1 MNNSRAEIKSPHNDY
16 RLLNFDNL
24 TPMYQHY
31 VNIKREY
38 SYALLLYRVGDF
50 FECFFQDAVTVSKE
64 AGTVLTSKEA
74 GKKVGRIA
82 LTGFPHHSLDR
93 YAKLLIDKGYSIAI
107 CDQVEDSS
115 KAFAQGRMVER
126 RVTKLLTPGTLM
138 DDELLIPENNNFLVA
153 LIVRGNSWGL
163 AYADVSTGEFYTTQ
177 NTELSNLNSE
187 LLRLQPAEIIVSVN
201 IVDSGKVMRPGEK
214 SLSFIDTLP
223 DCFCYSLRAKTTFDL
238 DIAKEKLLSIFNVNS
253 IEGMGCH
260 SLPLA
265 VSAAGGLLKYIE
277 DTQIG
282 QQLTLQLPKNYNLND
297 FLIIDYQTRRNLEIT
312 KTIKDSTFKG
322 SLLSI
327 IQKPKTAMG
336 ARNLQRWL
344 IEPLLDIETI
354 IERHN
359 TVEELVENVELRH
372 DLKQLLASIHD
383 LERISTKITSET
395 ANARHLSYLANSL
408 LKLKDISQF
417 ASRGKSF
424 YFKALQN
431 MPKRLKELGIYIH
444 NHLTESLPIKLKEGG
459 IIKDGVNTDL
469 DSMRRQ
475 IEDDYKWLSNL
486 ELREK
491 QKTGISTLKVGYSK
505 SFGFYLSLPLSK
517 SGQVPDYF
525 IRKQTLANEERFI
538 TPELKEREV
547 RILSAQKNV
556 EKLEYEIFIKLRSE
570 VAKES
575 HTICQIAKS
584 IAAID
589 ILLSFATTAVNK
601 DYCRPQILQSQ
612 SLKVTDGR
620 HPVVEALLPFG
631 SFVPNSVA
639 LESSEKILEEPN
651 LIILTGPNSS
661 GKSCYLRQI
670 GIIQLLAQAG
680 SFVPAASAKLGITDR
695 IFTRVGAVDDLATGQ
710 STFMVEM
717 NETANIL
724 NHATEQSLILLDE
737 VGRGT
742 STFDGLSIAWAIAE
756 YLSKEI
762 KGKTIFATHYHELN
776 ELASQVPKIANFQT
790 IVEEKPNSLIFLHQI
805 RPGGASKS
813 YGIEV
818 AKLAG
823 LPSSVTI
830 RAKKIMDKVS
840 QSSRIILKLNELE
853 KNN

>member
-1 MNNSRAEIKSPHNDY
+1 MNNLKAEIASPHNDY
-16 RLLNFDNL
+16 RLLDFKNL

-31 VNIKREY
+31 VNIKAEY
-38 SYALLLYRVGDF
+38 SHALLLYRVGDF
-50 FECFFQDAVTVSKE
+50 FECFFQDAVIVSKE
-64 AGTVLTSKEA
+64 VGTILTSKEA
-74 GKKVGRIA
+74 GKKVGRIT

-93 YAKLLIDKGYSIAI
+93 YAKLLIDKGYCIAI

-115 KAFAQGRMVER
+115 EAFAQGRMVER
-126 RVTKLLTPGTLM
+126 RVTRLLTPGTLM

-153 LIVRGNSWGL
+153 LIIKNNLWGL

-177 NTELSNLNSE
+177 SIEMHDLNSE
-187 LLRLQPAEIIVSVN
+187 LLRLQPAEIIISVN
-201 IVDSGKVMRPGEK
+201 DIDAGKIIRPGEK
-214 SLSFIDTLP
+214 SSLLINTLP
-223 DCFCYSLRAKTTFDL
+223 DCFCYSLRTKKTFDL
-238 DIAKEKLLSIFNVNS
+238 DTAKEKLLNVFNVSS

-260 SLPLA
+260 NSPLA
-265 VSAAGGLLKYIE
+265 ISAAGGLLKYIE

-282 QQLTLQLPKNYNLND
+282 QQITLQLPKSYSLND

-327 IQKPKTAMG
+327 IHKPETSMG
-336 ARNLQRWL
+336 ARDLQRWL
-344 IEPLLDIETI
+344 IEPLLNIEKIT
-354 IERHN
+354 ERQN
-359 TVEELVENVELRH
+359 TVEELVEDITLRH
-372 DLKQLLASIHD
+372 DLKQLLANIHD
-383 LERISTKITSET
+383 LERISTKITSGT
-395 ANARHLSYLANSL
+395 ANARHLSCLANSL
-408 LKLKDISQF
+408 LILKDLSQF
-417 ASRGKSF
+417 ANRGKSS
-424 YFKALQN
+424 YFKSLRN
-431 MPKRLKELGIYIH
+431 MPKKLEKLGKYIRD
-444 NHLTESLPIKLKEGG
+444 HLIESLPTKLKEGG
-459 IIKDGVNTDL
+459 IIKDGVSTDL

-475 IEDDYKWLSNL
+475 MEDDRKWLSNL
-486 ELREK
+486 ELTEK
-491 QKTGISTLKVGYSK
+491 KKTGISSLKVGYSK
-505 SFGFYLSLPLSK
+505 SFGFYISLPRSK
-517 SGQVPDYF
+517 SAQVPDYF

-547 RILSAQKNV
+547 RILSAQKTV
-556 EKLEYEIFIKLRSE
+556 KKLEYEIFIKLRSE
-570 VAKES
+570 VAKEG
-575 HTICQIAKS
+575 HAICQIAKS

-589 ILLSFATTAVNK
+589 ILLSFAITAVNK
-601 DYCRPQILQSQ
+601 DYCRPQILENQ
-612 SLKVTDGR
+612 SLNITDGR
-620 HPVVEALLPFG
+620 HPVVEELLPLG
-631 SFVPNSVA
+631 SFVPNSVF
-639 LESSEKILEEPN
+639 LESSEELLENPN

-670 GIIQLLAQAG
+670 GVIQLLAQAG
-680 SFVPAASAKLGITDR
+680 SFVPAASAKVGITDR

-724 NHATEQSLILLDE
+724 NHATEKSLILLDE

-776 ELASQVPKIANFQT
+776 ELAHKIPKIANFQT
-790 IVEEKPNSLIFLHQI
+790 IVEEKADSLVFLHQI

-830 RAKKIMDKVS
+830 RAKKIMDRVS

-853 KNN
+853 NN